1 MSAGCILW
9 AGYSHFFKEVLMKK
23 RAISNLAALVC
34 FVSAFFTLII
44 TGTLSPLDS
53 SAVSQDY
60 PAVLLRISA
69 HDNSRH
75 MNISGYD
82 DKAAVVLSEQKNTQN
97 ENWRFDYVGTDK
109 NGSFYKITNMGTGR
123 QITPMGY
130 KVSERHRMRYL
141 RQ

>member
-23 RAISNLAALVC
+23 KAISALAALVC

-60 PAVLLRISA
+60 PAVLLRIST

-75 MNISGYD
+75 MNISGYG
-82 DKAAVVLSEQKNTQN
+82 V
-97 ENWRFDYVGTDK
+97 R
-109 NGSFYKITNMGTGR
+109 I
-123 QITPMGY
+123 
-130 KVSERHRMRYL
+130 
-141 RQ
+141 